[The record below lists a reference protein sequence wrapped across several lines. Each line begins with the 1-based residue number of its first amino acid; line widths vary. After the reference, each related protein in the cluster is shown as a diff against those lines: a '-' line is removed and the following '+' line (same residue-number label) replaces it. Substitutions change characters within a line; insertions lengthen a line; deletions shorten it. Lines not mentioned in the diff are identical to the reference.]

1 MLKIIKKFMP
11 LVLIVLFI
19 GLVWVVVYSKPQ
31 ANRKFTPPEAQISV
45 DVKPLKAVDYPI
57 IIDSYGLVEA
67 QIQTALTSQVGGK
80 ITYVS
85 ESMRGGGFFDKDELL
100 IEIEA
105 VDYQADV
112 DIAYA
117 NLVDAQQA
125 VAEQK
130 ALADQAL
137 KDWQRLGNSEQAP
150 DLVLRKPQL
159 SAAKAKLAS
168 AAANY
173 EQAKIQLERT
183 KITAPYAGRVLN
195 KSVDLGQVVSGNTQ
209 LGEIY
214 STEAIEIS
222 LPIKNNEIS
231 LVALPEDYRGA
242 TRDVQVNVDII
253 SQLAG
258 NEVWQGKLVRTA
270 SEISEQSRQL
280 HVVARIQDPFGEKA
294 YGKMPLKIG
303 QYVTAKIQGKTL
315 NNVIILE
322 NKTIYQ
328 GSYVYTYE
336 NGVLQRKNI
345 EILWQNNQVA
355 VIKSGLKDGDVLVT
369 TPLGQVSTGTRVK
382 LKQDNMSKP
391 ANTARTDKRG
401 QANKDKQ
408 GEAK

>member
-1 MLKIIKKFMP
+1 MIKKFMP
-11 LVLIVLFI
+11 LVLILLFV
-19 GLVWVVVYSKPQ
+19 GLFWAVFYSKPQ

-45 DVKPLKAVDYPI
+45 DVKPLKAIDYPI
-57 IIDSYGLVEA
+57 VIDSYGLVEA
-67 QIQTALTSQVGGK
+67 QIQTALTSQVGGE

-85 ESMRGGGFFDKDELL
+85 ESMRGGGFFDKGELL

-125 VAEQK
+125 VAEQN
-130 ALADQAL
+130 ALAEQAL

-168 AAANY
+168 ASANY
-173 EQAKIQLERT
+173 EQAKIQLKRT

-195 KSVDLGQVVSGNTQ
+195 KLVDLGQVVSTNTQ

-231 LVALPEDYRGA
+231 LVSLPEDYRGA

-253 SQLAG
+253 SQLAD

-270 SEISEQSRQL
+270 SEINEQSRQL

-315 NNVIILE
+315 NQVIILD

-336 NGVLQRKNI
+336 DGILQRKNI

-382 LKQDNMSKP
+382 LKQDSTIKP
-391 ANTARTDKRG
+391 ATPNRTDKRG

-408 GEAK
+408 GDAK

>member
-1 MLKIIKKFMP
+1 MP
-11 LVLIVLFI
+11 LVLILLFI
-19 GLVWVVVYSKPQ
+19 GLIWSVYYSKPQ
-31 ANRKFTPPEAQISV
+31 ANRKFSPPEAQISV
-45 DVKPLKAVDYPI
+45 DVKPLKAINYPVVI
-57 IIDSYGLVEA
+57 ESYGLVEA
-67 QIQTALTSQVGGK
+67 QVQTTLTSQVGGK

-85 ESMRGGGFFDKDELL
+85 ESMRGGGFFDKGELL

-125 VAEQK
+125 VAEQQ

-168 AAANY
+168 ASANY
-173 EQAKIQLERT
+173 EQAKIQLKRT
-183 KITAPYAGRVLN
+183 KITAPYAGRVLS
-195 KSVDLGQVVSGNTQ
+195 KSVDLGQVVSTNTQ

-222 LPIKNNEIS
+222 LPIKNNEIN
-231 LVALPEDYRGA
+231 LVTLPEDYRGA
-242 TRDVQVNVDII
+242 SRDAKVNVDII
-253 SQLAG
+253 SQLSG
-258 NEVWQGKLVRTA
+258 HEVWQGQLVRTA
-270 SEISEQSRQL
+270 SQISEQSRQL

-315 NNVIILE
+315 QQAIIIE

-336 NGVLQRKNI
+336 DGTLQRKNI
-345 EILWQNNQVA
+345 EILWQNNQIA
-355 VIKSGLKDGDVLVT
+355 VIKSGLEDGDILVT

-382 LKQDNMSKP
+382 LKQDQSVNTEKP
-391 ANTARTDKRG
+391 ARPRKGGKGHQG
-401 QANKDKQ
+401 QQRKQ

>member
-1 MLKIIKKFMP
+1 MP